1 MQENLLGK
9 LWANKMELNWNKM
22 QEIKP
27 NEEENC
33 IYDYE
38 DKERIRD
45 IILGF
50 IKEKD
55 SVVLLESPYCIMLKK
70 LLDMGIIDIKI
81 PNHEEGKNFP
91 EEYKKYV
98 YPFSLGTFLGNYEF
112 KKKINLVWA
121 DFCGNW
127 NTCREQIIPLFHRE
141 LLSDNSLLAISCS
154 FRSTGK
160 NDLLKDVLNYLEN
173 VTEYSGYN
181 ISILNE
187 TSFSGHGMYT
197 IFIRINYANKPRC
210 PKCFSSKVIKRGNRY
225 AKFDLKQRY
234 ECKMCEYRFI
244 LDPNRLRIPE
254 QIRKFIY
261 NKLKEGE
268 KSTRE
273 ISKEVE
279 EKFGTKI
286 SHVSVVRMF
295 RDSKRYFGKK
305 VTKGKKL
312 RSKKVKGFKR
322 IMNGKEINQSGYEVQ
337 KEVITLK

>member
-1 MQENLLGK
+1 
-9 LWANKMELNWNKM
+9 MELNWNEM
-22 QEIKP
+22 EEIKP
-27 NEEENC
+27 SEEDNC
-33 IYDYE
+33 IYDYG

-45 IILGF
+45 IILNF
-50 IKEKD
+50 TNKESK
-55 SVVLLESPYCIMLKK
+55 VVLLESPYCIMLKK
-70 LLDMGIIDIKI
+70 LLEKGIKDIQI
-81 PNHEEGKNFP
+81 PNHIEEKDFP

-98 YPFSLGTFLGNYEF
+98 FPFSLGTFLGNFEF
-112 KKKINLVWA
+112 DRKIDVVWA

-197 IFIRINYANKPRC
+197 IFIKINYANKPRC

-225 AKFDLKQRY
+225 AKFDLKQRF

-244 LDPNRLRIPE
+244 IDANRLRIPE
-254 QIRKFIY
+254 NVRKFVF

-273 ISKEVE
+273 ISKEIE
-279 EKFGTKI
+279 NKFGIKI
-286 SHVSVVRMF
+286 SHVAIVRMF
-295 RDSKRYFGKK
+295 RDSRRYFGKDA
-305 VTKGKKL
+305 KK
-312 RSKKVKGFKR
+312 SKKKVKKR
-322 IMNGKEINQSGYEVQ
+322 LKAFSRKINGKNVQHPETKFEREIL
-337 KEVITLK
+337 VIK